1 MSSRLEVDFAGVKF
15 KNPVILASGTCGFGK
30 EFNEYF
36 DIQKLGGISSKGL
49 TLNSRAGNNGIRIWE
64 TQGGI
69 INSVGLENPGV
80 RAFVEKENPRMNSL
94 DLVNIVNLGGHS
106 MDDYIEAIEILNEHK
121 LDILELNISCPNVK
135 AGGMNFGIDTCIA
148 TNVVSEIRKRCKHKL
163 VVKLSPNAHDIVE
176 LAKSLE
182 NVGADGLSLVNTFL
196 AMAIDIKKRKPVF
209 ENTYAGLSG
218 PAIKPIALRMTHQ
231 VAHAVKIPI
240 MGMGGIT
247 TAEDAIEFIMAGAD
261 VVQVGTASF
270 MNPKI
275 ALDIIAGIDK
285 YLEDN
290 NINNISEIRGII

>member
-49 TLNSRAGNNGIRIWE
+49 TLNSRAGNDGIRIWE
-64 TQGGI
+64 TQAGI

>member
-49 TLNSRAGNNGIRIWE
+49 TLNSRAGNDGIRIWE